1 MPEVA
6 SQMVR
11 PCRSAAI
18 QSAFGTR
25 ARRCGSVPGKDD
37 IAREV
42 DLAKIGQLTV
52 SGLHDAHVAELQL
65 LDDIDHPILAEG
77 LPGQDVHTARTEQ
90 RPQRH
95 LHRAGI
101 RARNDGHEIIV
112 GQF

>member
-25 ARRCGSVPGKDD
+25 TPDVVPFQVKTTS
-37 IAREV
+37 REKST
-42 DLAKIGQLTV
+42 LAKIGQLTV
-52 SGLHDAHVAELQL
+52 SGLDDAHVAELQL

-77 LPGQDVHTARTEQ
+77 FPGQDVHTARPSSDHNAISTAPVSEPETMAT
-90 RPQRH
+90 R
-95 LHRAGI
+95 
-101 RARNDGHEIIV
+101 
-112 GQF
+112 